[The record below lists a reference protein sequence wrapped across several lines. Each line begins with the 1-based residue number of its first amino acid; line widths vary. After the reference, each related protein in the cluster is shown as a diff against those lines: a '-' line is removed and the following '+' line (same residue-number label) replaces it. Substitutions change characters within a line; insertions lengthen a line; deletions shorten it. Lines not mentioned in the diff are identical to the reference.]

1 MAGVYKSMINYPN
14 ITRVEVIDDT
24 GRAYTKYLKDDEGI
38 KYSLQ
43 DDKRTLKVFIDNQR
57 WKEDL

>member
-1 MAGVYKSMINYPN
+1 MSEDLLAKMKSV
-14 ITRVEVIDDT
+14 TRFEVIDDT
-24 GRAYTKYLKDDEGI
+24 GRAYVKYLKDDEGI

-43 DDKRTLKVFIDNQR
+43 DDDRTLKVFIDNLR